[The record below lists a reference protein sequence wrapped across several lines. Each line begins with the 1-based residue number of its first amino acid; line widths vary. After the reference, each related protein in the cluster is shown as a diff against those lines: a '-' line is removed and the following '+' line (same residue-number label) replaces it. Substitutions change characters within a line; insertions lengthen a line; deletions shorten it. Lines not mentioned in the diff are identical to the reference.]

1 MTDTILVPI
10 DPADKERAPG
20 MIAVARK
27 IGGDD
32 ARLIL
37 TSVVE
42 DIPTYVAVELPGGAI
57 DKARGALR
65 ADLRKIAQD
74 EGIEAE
80 IEVRKGQAATAINSI
95 AKEKNANVIIIAS
108 HKPEFADYFLGS
120 TAAKVVRHAPCSVF
134 VIR

>member
-1 MTDTILVPI
+1 
-10 DPADKERAPG
+10 
-20 MIAVARK
+20 
-27 IGGDD
+27 
-32 ARLIL
+32 
-37 TSVVE
+37 VE

-57 DKARGALR
+57 DKAREALR